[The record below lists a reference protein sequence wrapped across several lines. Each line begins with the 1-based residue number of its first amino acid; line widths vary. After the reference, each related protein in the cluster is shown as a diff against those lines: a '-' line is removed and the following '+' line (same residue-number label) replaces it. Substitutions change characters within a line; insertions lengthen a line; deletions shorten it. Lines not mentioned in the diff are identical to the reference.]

1 MNTIRRDIKVPIKT
15 TEQYVT
21 LMTGILRLT
30 GKQLTDTEIQI
41 LSTFIDVEKEIQQK
55 GLPFNTFSTEM
66 KKEVSRR
73 LMRDDFNTLNNYIK
87 SFHDKGIIKKTDEGY
102 EILPILIPGTE
113 GGVCFMFKR

>member
-1 MNTIRRDIKVPIKT
+1 MRT

-55 GLPFNTFSTEM
+55 GLSINAFSTEM

-87 SFHDKGIIKKTDEGY
+87 SFADKGIITRTDDGY
-102 EILPILIPGTE
+102 KILPILIPGAQ
-113 GGVCFMFKR
+113 GGVSFIFK